1 MTSPTRLIH
10 MFHHAGA
17 SEMGVMVLAL
27 VPTVGGADCV
37 VADELGNAHVCDP
50 DQDGTKIKAKASLAD
65 GGAK

>member
-1 MTSPTRLIH
+1 
-10 MFHHAGA
+10 
-17 SEMGVMVLAL
+17 MGVMVLAL

-65 GGAK
+65 GGAT